1 MRALGVLLII
11 LPRSAAAVLCLN
23 GTLGSSP
30 TSGVALCCDR
40 RCKTCATSGCSK
52 GTINNHAAGLLCCE
66 TAILRRRR
74 REYLKT
80 RRAHG
85 QRIVNPEA
93 CRTEYDA
100 ACILV
105 NQSFNGSHILPFDAD
120 ARQLRKRIAE
130 EESRNRTRAK
140 AQKQADDHIRRTLG
154 LAKSTLGV
162 HKTPEAAARGGKA
175 TTGSSAQAPPV
186 ETKMSWMPFYPKSSP
201 EAAMATA
208 VEQMAGFV
216 VLEGGS
222 PDSWRARFA
231 EILMRLKG
239 DLASAERAK
248 GCHPDPLSVAAHS
261 ECPSS
266 NWHDQIAH
274 LLAAPEMVREA
285 QCISHYALSHY
296 SHILLSQHMHRYEP
310 YALSTHLDHS
320 LRCVRAAG
328 AAQCRREQ
336 GL

>member
-1 MRALGVLLII
+1 
-11 LPRSAAAVLCLN
+11 
-23 GTLGSSP
+23 
-30 TSGVALCCDR
+30 
-40 RCKTCATSGCSK
+40 
-52 GTINNHAAGLLCCE
+52 
-66 TAILRRRR
+66 
-74 REYLKT
+74 
-80 RRAHG
+80 
-85 QRIVNPEA
+85 
-93 CRTEYDA
+93 
-100 ACILV
+100 
-105 NQSFNGSHILPFDAD
+105 
-120 ARQLRKRIAE
+120 
-130 EESRNRTRAK
+130 
-140 AQKQADDHIRRTLG
+140 
-154 LAKSTLGV
+154 
-162 HKTPEAAARGGKA
+162 
-175 TTGSSAQAPPV
+175 
-186 ETKMSWMPFYPKSSP
+186 
-201 EAAMATA
+201 MATA

-310 YALSTHLDHS
+310 THSPLTWTTP
-320 LRCVRAAG
+320 
-328 AAQCRREQ
+328 
-336 GL
+336 